1 MAHHKKKQV
10 EQQPD
15 KMDQLIDLVASLTT
29 ELKNVEAELNE
40 VKSNK
45 TSNELELEM
54 PQVIEPWDKSMED
67 IEYNKKFR
75 GGIWWTVTIQR
86 ETPYKVIPI
95 ESIIRDESFVDPS
108 RQWIK
113 KIYRGMW
120 RTFPNKKLATEYLER
135 VQKSNPGQQYDI
147 FPV

>member
-1 MAHHKKKQV
+1 MAHHKKKPT

-15 KMDQLIDLVASLTT
+15 KMDQLIDIVTSLAS
-29 ELKNVEAELNE
+29 E
-40 VKSNK
+40 VKNMK
-45 TSNELELEM
+45 QEIADVKANANTTLEISTPE
-54 PQVIEPWDKSMED
+54 VIQPWDKAMD
-67 IEYNKKFR
+67 DLEYNQKFR
-75 GGIWWTVTIQR
+75 GGIWWAVTIQR

-95 ESIIRDESFVDPS
+95 ESIIRDEWFVDPN

-135 VQKSNPGQQYDI
+135 VQKANPGQQYDI

>member
-29 ELKNVEAELNE
+29 ELKNVKQELNE

-45 TSNELELEM
+45 TSNTIELEM
-54 PQVIEPWDKSMED
+54 PQVIEPWDKAMDEL
-67 IEYNKKFR
+67 EYNQKFR
-75 GGIWWTVTIQR
+75 GSIWWAVTMQR

-95 ESIIRDESFVDPS
+95 ESIIRDESFVDPN

-135 VQKSNPGQQYDI
+135 VQKANPGQQYDI